1 MMNDIDTYTLIN
13 ELASRLDDYLH
24 APEPRHDGV
33 LDDLWNESETCEQ
46 DMQALLAK
54 LENTSRR
61 YKNIVEARIK
71 EMEEFS

>member
-1 MMNDIDTYTLIN
+1 MNDIDTYTIIN
-13 ELASRLDDYLH
+13 ELSSRLDDYLH
-24 APEPRHDGV
+24 AYPEPRHDAV
-33 LDDLWNESETCEQ
+33 LDDLWNESVTAEQ
-46 DMQALLAK
+46 DMKALLAK

>member
-1 MMNDIDTYTLIN
+1 MNDIDTYVLIN
-13 ELASRLDDYLH
+13 ELSSRLDDYLH
-24 APEPRHDGV
+24 APEPRHDAV
-33 LDDLWNESETCEQ
+33 LDDLWTESVTSEQ
-46 DMQALLAK
+46 NMKALLAK

>member
-1 MMNDIDTYTLIN
+1 MNHIDTYVLIN
-13 ELASRLDDYLH
+13 ELSSRLDDYLH

-33 LDDLWNESETCEQ
+33 LDDLWNESVSSEE
-46 DMQALLAK
+46 DMKALLAK

>member
-1 MMNDIDTYTLIN
+1 
-13 ELASRLDDYLH
+13 
-24 APEPRHDGV
+24 
-33 LDDLWNESETCEQ
+33 LWNESETCEQ